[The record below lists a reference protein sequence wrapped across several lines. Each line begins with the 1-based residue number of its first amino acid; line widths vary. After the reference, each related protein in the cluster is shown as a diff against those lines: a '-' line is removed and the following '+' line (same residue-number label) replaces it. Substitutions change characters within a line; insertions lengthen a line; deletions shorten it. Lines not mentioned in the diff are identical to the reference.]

1 MAISDDSVMWVPMC
15 HAAAQGRVLQSR
27 HVNDLECTVGLLPL
41 LREGNPLWTWE
52 EDYGFELG
60 DHLLAG
66 REACGNLVHT
76 GQGAQDLRLSR
87 LHIMRKL
94 C

>member
-41 LREGNPLWTWE
+41 VRNGNPLWTWE
-52 EDYGFELG
+52 EDYGFRAGCITFWPAGKPAGTSSILG
-60 DHLLAG
+60 
-66 REACGNLVHT
+66 RV
-76 GQGAQDLRLSR
+76 LRT
-87 LHIMRKL
+87 
-94 C
+94 CA